1 MLFKMKM
8 QIDTTT
14 EMKIIHLLSSFS
26 MTEDRK
32 TTGSAT
38 VFMLKKECFLICPL
52 LFTFHV
58 PDSSAQGMLKTED
71 YSSESCN
78 RLINANRHSS
88 GSHHN

>member
-1 MLFKMKM
+1 
-8 QIDTTT
+8 
-14 EMKIIHLLSSFS
+14 

-38 VFMLKKECFLICPL
+38 VFMLKKYFLICPL
-52 LFTFHV
+52 LFTFHI
-58 PDSSAQGMLKTED
+58 PDNSAQGLLKTED

-78 RLINANRHSS
+78 PLINANRHPS